1 MNSSL
6 VRYRRQVAGFSL
18 FVVTAFSLL
27 ALWIA
32 FAAAVRSGEEELAR
46 DAQRL
51 RRELSILFEAQ
62 VGLLVGLRNGNNGE
76 LQALQR
82 LLPPYVAFLAR
93 CTPDGEILSVLR
105 GPGIE
110 GAKLPW
116 KLLFPQWNLTSLLWE
131 SDRSMLTFAIS
142 RGEERLLAGFLPEQL
157 LATLDPGFSEHCFGV
172 LAGGGGETFV
182 AWNGREL
189 FPAGGLVPKSFGSRN
204 GTVRESVGTLSVQAT
219 AWPLPHGLR
228 LVTGLWMDRVY
239 ALALKQGVLV
249 GGAFLLVALALLLP
263 VTRAFRKVSVEFE
276 RMAVSL
282 ATLQESVR
290 LAPDPLRALDVVQRE
305 WQLPGA
311 GMVFDETRKLL
322 EAFRG
327 LIEEIGSQAEELAAL
342 YQETT
347 AMQSELEDVNRD
359 LKGAL
364 EQLEELAL
372 FSQTAVEARSTK
384 EAATQLLSSFT
395 AFGGARCGGMVL
407 LRDEKPTLVAYEGD
421 PEGKEELLQY
431 LKNADGK
438 ALVRPSGENTPR
450 GPGANGF
457 DGDGRRWYVFPISY
471 LGADIGGL
479 FLAEEGSRGAVLGK
493 VQNVIALFVP
503 HVGGILRAHLLVD
516 EVRRSYHY
524 LALRLQ
530 GLTATYHDE
539 TGEHLQ
545 RIRALSLFLGE
556 RMGLDEEL
564 LEDLAMYSMLHDIG
578 KMKVPHEILSKPA
591 RLDEEEFRE
600 VRRHTLYGV
609 ELLGESRWL
618 DMARDICLYH
628 HEKWDGSGYP
638 EGLAGEEIPMVARI
652 VGFVDV
658 YDALRSRR
666 CYKEPFSHE
675 TACRIITEGDD
686 RVRPTDFDP
695 RIMAVFR
702 AHHAQFDKIYEAYSR
717 LS

>member
-1 MNSSL
+1 
-6 VRYRRQVAGFSL
+6 
-18 FVVTAFSLL
+18 
-27 ALWIA
+27 
-32 FAAAVRSGEEELAR
+32 
-46 DAQRL
+46 
-51 RRELSILFEAQ
+51 
-62 VGLLVGLRNGNNGE
+62 
-76 LQALQR
+76 
-82 LLPPYVAFLAR
+82 
-93 CTPDGEILSVLR
+93 
-105 GPGIE
+105 
-110 GAKLPW
+110 
-116 KLLFPQWNLTSLLWE
+116 
-131 SDRSMLTFAIS
+131 
-142 RGEERLLAGFLPEQL
+142 
-157 LATLDPGFSEHCFGV
+157 
-172 LAGGGGETFV
+172 
-182 AWNGREL
+182 
-189 FPAGGLVPKSFGSRN
+189 
-204 GTVRESVGTLSVQAT
+204 
-219 AWPLPHGLR
+219 
-228 LVTGLWMDRVY
+228 
-239 ALALKQGVLV
+239 
-249 GGAFLLVALALLLP
+249 
-263 VTRAFRKVSVEFE
+263 
-276 RMAVSL
+276 MA
-282 ATLQESVR
+282 
-290 LAPDPLRALDVVQRE
+290 
-305 WQLPGA
+305 
-311 GMVFDETRKLL
+311 FDETRRLL

-342 YQETT
+342 YQETA

-359 LKGAL
+359 LKTAL

-372 FSQTAVEARSTK
+372 FSQTAAEARSTK

-407 LRDEKPTLVAYEGD
+407 LRDAKPTLVAYEGD

-438 ALVRPSGENTPR
+438 NLVRPSEKNTPR
-450 GPGANGF
+450 CPGTNGF

-471 LGADIGGL
+471 LGADLGGL
-479 FLAEEGSRGAVLGK
+479 FLAEEGSRGEVLGK

-530 GLTATYHDE
+530 GLTAAYHDE

-591 RLDEEEFRE
+591 RLDEEEFAE
-600 VRRHTLYGV
+600 IRRHTLYGV

-618 DMARDICLYH
+618 DMAREICLYH

-638 EGLAGEEIPMVARI
+638 EGLAGEEIPLVARI

-666 CYKEPFSHE
+666 SYKDSFSHE
-675 TACRIITEGDD
+675 MAFRILTEGDD

-702 AHHAQFDKIYEAYSR
+702 AHHAEFDKIYKAYSS